1 MSSIIYTVSLQN
13 SEVKVTD
20 EQLSE
25 FAAMYSVSEEIRSRI
40 SELLWL
46 DLYIFDQEFGI
57 SPEDVL
63 REIKKLENG
72 ETAPQTKPALPFS
85 HKPLKGLW
93 HKHFFSAHFV
103 PHNISNAL
111 KGGVLK
117 KLVNEVLDPNKSA
130 TITKE
135 MISELSHRVVHE
147 PIEDRANDNKLTG
160 EWIVFAKHNQKN
172 YYLCCNAHNAGDQMI
187 FDRIK
192 SNCLRD
198 FPFLSSLLV
207 SENA

>member
-1 MSSIIYTVSLQN
+1 MSARIYTVSLKG

-25 FAAMYSVSEEIRSRI
+25 FAAMYSVSDEIRSRI

-46 DLYIFDQEFGI
+46 DLYIFDLEFGV
-57 SPEDVL
+57 SPDDVL
-63 REIKKLENG
+63 REIKNLESG
-72 ETAPQTKPALPFS
+72 ETDPQTKPASQFS
-85 HKPLKGLW
+85 RKPLKGLW

-111 KGGVLK
+111 KGGVLE
-117 KLVNEVLDPNKSA
+117 KLVNEVLDPSKSPI
-130 TITKE
+130 ITKE

-147 PIEDRANDNKLTG
+147 SIEGRANDNKLTG

-172 YYLCCNAHNAGDQMI
+172 YYLCCNTHNAGDQMI
-187 FDRIK
+187 FDRIE
-192 SNCLRD
+192 SHCPRD
-198 FPFLSSLLV
+198 FPFLSALLA
-207 SENA
+207 SANA